1 MGVLAFSF
9 TTSSLS
15 TLITNIDSRNAKL
28 KARLAQLN
36 ALNSKY
42 HLSLRL
48 YHKLEKVLKFDHSKN
63 EQFET
68 SFLNEIPQRLKVEL
82 SFCMYRKYIEK
93 LPFLQEKNG
102 HFIAFVCPMLVFQ
115 FVPDKEII
123 YKEGDPVNE
132 VYFLLSGKVGMVLNV
147 EAKQHVFMYIEE
159 GHYFGEIDLLSQ
171 AVITGT
177 SSKSSTLD
185 KKRKFTT
192 VAIDNC
198 ELLLWSKKNI
208 YLADS
213 EFDDV
218 IKSIFQTAKKR
229 LRKALDAKRQA
240 AEYYNE
246 LKSKAE
252 RSHFA
257 PIVTRAHSDSN
268 NIFQHRKQN
277 LNDDEDN
284 GTIVEENESEDN
296 DQTFTK
302 LNGEREEDSK
312 ADGSMLSP
320 TKTPK
325 PALKRR
331 AESTPQVA
339 DKDEVESTKTPKRA
353 NLLLTQGKN
362 SGKFSRTLKKKS
374 SDNFLASLNEE
385 NVQNVHF
392 MQIKSISCNF
402 TPVSTSSHT
411 LPLDIKSPYKPF
423 KTL

>member
-1 MGVLAFSF
+1 
-9 TTSSLS
+9 
-15 TLITNIDSRNAKL
+15 
-28 KARLAQLN
+28 
-36 ALNSKY
+36 
-42 HLSLRL
+42 
-48 YHKLEKVLKFDHSKN
+48 
-63 EQFET
+63 
-68 SFLNEIPQRLKVEL
+68 
-82 SFCMYRKYIEK
+82 
-93 LPFLQEKNG
+93 
-102 HFIAFVCPMLVFQ
+102 MLVFQ

-229 LRKALDAKRQA
+229 LKKALDAKRQA

-331 AESTPQVA
+331 AESTPQVV

-402 TPVSTSSHT
+402 TPVSISSQT
-411 LPLDIKSPYKPF
+411 LSPNIKSPYKSF
-423 KTL
+423 KPLSKPQFPSFQILYRKCATESKKRDSN